1 MIYSIHRYPA
11 ELIDVM
17 HLPNERRLII
27 RPVLP
32 QDAAIIQAFIRD
44 LSERSRRNRFFRTLH
59 ELPENLLEQFTHI
72 DYFAHM
78 ALVAEIFEDRAETI
92 VGEARYVTGT
102 DGHTAEL
109 ALAVGDAWQGHGIG
123 RLLLERLISRASDQ
137 GIVLLHGQILPSN
150 DAMLSLAGSAGFSLR
165 PDPEEPK
172 LVRME
177 RRLKPGNTPPMA
189 LQWHCVGHGCVG

>member
-17 HLPNERRLII
+17 YLPDERRLII

-44 LSERSRRNRFFRTLH
+44 LSDRSRRNRFFRTFH
-59 ELPENLLEQFTHI
+59 ELPEKLLEQFTHI
-72 DYFAHM
+72 DYYDHL
-78 ALVAEIFEDRAETI
+78 ALVAEIFEGRAETI
-92 VGEARYVTGT
+92 VGEARYIRGA

-123 RLLLERLISRASDQ
+123 RLLLERLIARASDQ

-150 DAMLSLAGSAGFSLR
+150 DVMLSLAGGAGFSLR
-165 PDPEEPK
+165 PDPDEPS

-177 RRLKPGNTPPMA
+177 RQIRAGY
-189 LQWHCVGHGCVG
+189 